1 VEEFER
7 YRVRYVDIVQFETD
21 MSQLYSISLTN
32 NILSG
37 ILEMNKLTGTIPT
50 ELADLPDLEFL
61 VLCKFIR
68 ITMLLVMQQFSL

>member
-1 VEEFER
+1 MEEFER

>member
-1 VEEFER
+1 MEEFER

-68 ITMLLVMQQFSL
+68 ITMLLVMQQFLL

>member
-1 VEEFER
+1 MEEFER
-7 YRVRYVDIVQFETD
+7 YRIRYVDIVQFETD

-32 NILSG
+32 DILSE

-68 ITMLLVMQQFSL
+68 ITMLLVMQQFLL